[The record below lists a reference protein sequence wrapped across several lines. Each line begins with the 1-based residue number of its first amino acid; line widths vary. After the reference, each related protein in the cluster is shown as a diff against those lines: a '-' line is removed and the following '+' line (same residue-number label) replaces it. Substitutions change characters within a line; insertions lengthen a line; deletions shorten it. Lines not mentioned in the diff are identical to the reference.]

1 MSDVRVLN
9 IKRFLSL
16 PIIAVHNFVYAT
28 FHSRILRNN
37 IFVGI
42 IPAVHHHS

>member
-1 MSDVRVLN
+1 MLEVKALN
-9 IKRFLSL
+9 IKRSLSL
-16 PIIAVHNFVYAT
+16 PIIAVHDFVYAT